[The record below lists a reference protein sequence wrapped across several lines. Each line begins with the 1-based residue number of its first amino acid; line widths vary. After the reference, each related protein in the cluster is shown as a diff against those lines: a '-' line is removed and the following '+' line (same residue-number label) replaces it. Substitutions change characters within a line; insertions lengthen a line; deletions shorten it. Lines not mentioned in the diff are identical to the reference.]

1 MKRVIPIAAALAVA
15 ACAADEPGRLPMT
28 AEPVAVTVSAV
39 QRAPA
44 LESFPARVVS
54 ERTADIAT
62 RMSGTVER
70 MLVDVG
76 ARVRRGDALVALDA
90 ADIQARVTAARA
102 QEELATRTFQRVES
116 LQRDGAAS
124 QQELDQVTAS
134 LEAARAQRTEAEAQ
148 RAYAVVTSPFDG
160 VVTQRMAD
168 PGDLAVPGR
177 PLLTV
182 VAPGALKV
190 VADLPAG
197 RAGSLEPGST
207 AQVRIGGAT
216 HPVRVTRVVPALGE
230 RSRTFRVEAAF
241 EGSSSG
247 LVPGS
252 YGRLEVTRTGEGPRW
267 VPIDA
272 VVDRGQLTGVY
283 AVETDTV
290 RLRWVRLGQRRDDAV
305 ELLSGPVGLN
315 GVVRRPAAELFD
327 GRPVSSTSEEAWAVP
342 GATVGGVSTP
352 AVAAAG
358 GEVDR

>member
-28 AEPVAVTVSAV
+28 AEPVTVTMSTV

-62 RMSGTVER
+62 RMSGTIER
-70 MLVDVG
+70 VLVDVG

-102 QEELATRTFQRVES
+102 QEELATRTYQRVEN
-116 LQRDGAAS
+116 LHRDGAAS
-124 QQELDQVTAS
+124 QQELDQVTAQ
-134 LEAARAQRTEAEAQ
+134 LEGARAQRTEAEAQ

-160 VVTQRMAD
+160 VVTRRLAD

-197 RAGSLEPGST
+197 RAGSIEPGST
-207 AQVRIGGAT
+207 AQVRIDGST
-216 HPVRVTRVVPALGE
+216 RPVRITRVVPALGE
-230 RSRTFRVEAAF
+230 GSRTFRVEAALTDAT
-241 EGSSSG
+241 SG

-267 VPIDA
+267 VPADA

-283 AVETDTV
+283 AVESDTV

-327 GRPVSSTSEEAWAVP
+327 GRPVASTSEEAWAAP
-342 GATVGGVSTP
+342 GVAAGGE
-352 AVAAAG
+352 AMGAGAAAG